1 MPYILCTAFFSVE
14 KWGRNTPHFEDVCR
28 FLNKNEGVSLF
39 IGLRGINGT
48 FLLRGLRTD

>member
-28 FLNKNEGVSLF
+28 FLNKNPPTL
-39 IGLRGINGT
+39 IT
-48 FLLRGLRTD
+48 